1 MEVGDEKNECKT
13 NDALYGGKCNVQCGR
28 DGVLPSGAGVF
39 CGAVSGAGQ
48 RAGAARYDVHRN
60 VCVYAD
66 GGSSKVC
73 GGACR
78 GDGSNPARGMGQRG
92 MPLLYG
98 GQYGSD
104 YYHDPV
110 GGGGTS

>member
-48 RAGAARYDVHRN
+48 RAVLLGMMYIGMFVFMPTAAAVKYAVALVVVMGAIRLVE
-60 VCVYAD
+60 
-66 GGSSKVC
+66 
-73 GGACR
+73 
-78 GDGSNPARGMGQRG
+78 
-92 MPLLYG
+92 
-98 GQYGSD
+98 
-104 YYHDPV
+104 
-110 GGGGTS
+110 

>member
-28 DGVLPSGAGVF
+28 DGVLPSGTGVF

-66 GGSSKVC
+66 GGSLDVPINRSPSKVGIC
-73 GGACR
+73 HRISYGIDKLDFCIVR
-78 GDGSNPARGMGQRG
+78 KI
-92 MPLLYG
+92 LYG
-98 GQYGSD
+98 NISRD
-104 YYHDPV
+104 
-110 GGGGTS
+110 